1 MTGPQSGEALL
12 DAAASLLSGAVLVVG
27 AGGQIQRVLDRPA
40 AGPFESETTLDGKS
54 LDDLLSLPAVVHDS
68 TSNPETTAETTP
80 AAVVEAT
87 LAAGD
92 ERTIRCVSTA
102 DRQAVVCQL
111 RPLDH
116 TDGVLLAATAAA
128 ESESVT
134 QDAPLLD
141 SVLAVVPVGI
151 VCVDLSGEMS
161 VVNERAAS
169 ILGSESSELVGSSF
183 ADIEAEFVREDGT
196 NVSIEDN
203 PVRRTIESGAPL
215 DGLGYWVE
223 RPDTDRRWLSVR
235 TTPIR
240 RDGVVRR
247 VVLGFEDTTDLK
259 QRDQH
264 LQWLV
269 ENAEFA
275 GIGGWELDLET
286 DTVTGTGTLGLYRT
300 DRSDQYESTLE
311 EALQN
316 YHPNDRGAV
325 REAVA
330 SCRDSGGSMEVEA
343 RRKTAAGQTR
353 WVRLRARHSDETGS
367 AGRIQGII
375 RDITLSKE
383 REQRLRVMN
392 RILRHN
398 IRNKLTV
405 VNGNARLIESRL
417 NELDSPE
424 ESLADNEQSS
434 TSDTGSL
441 AAVEAIDAESLRSR
455 AVAVQ
460 DASDQ
465 LYEIAEE
472 VRQYH
477 EAVNQGVEETVVDV
491 AAVVSDVREQ
501 HLRSHPTATIHTE
514 GLDDVVVSGS
524 RRLVRHVFDT
534 LVENALKHNDSSDP
548 VVSIEGNSDHAD
560 LAVRVADNGP
570 GMPAVEREMVNSE
583 KETPIAH
590 STGIGLWSVKWM
602 IRRLGGNITAAPR
615 NSTGTI
621 VEATFPRPST
631 Q

>member
-12 DAAASLLSGAVLVVG
+12 DAAASLLPGAVLA
-27 AGGQIQRVLDRPA
+27 AGPDGQIHRVLDRPP
-40 AGPFESETTLDGKS
+40 AGPFESEATLDGKS
-54 LDDLLSLPAVVHDS
+54 LGDLLSLSTVVHDS
-68 TSNPETTAETTP
+68 TNDLDGTAETTL

-87 LAAGD
+87 LTAGY
-92 ERTIRCVSTA
+92 ERTVRCVSTA

-111 RPLDH
+111 RPLEH
-116 TDGVLLAATAAA
+116 TDGVLLAATEATD
-128 ESESVT
+128 SDPV
-134 QDAPLLD
+134 QRDAQLLD

-151 VCVDLSGEMS
+151 ICVDSSGEMS

-169 ILGSESSELVGSSF
+169 MFGSESGELVGSSF

-196 NVSIEDN
+196 SISVEDN
-203 PVRRTIESGAPL
+203 PIRRTIESGVSL
-215 DGLGYWVE
+215 DGLGCWIE
-223 RPDTDRRWLSVR
+223 QPGTDRRWLSVS

-247 VVLGFEDTTDLK
+247 VVVGFEDTTDLK

-275 GIGGWELDLET
+275 GIGVWELDLET
-286 DTVTGTGTLGLYRT
+286 DTVTGTGTLGLYRN
-300 DRSDQYESTLE
+300 DRSDQYEPTFE

-316 YHPNDRGAV
+316 YHPNDRGAI
-325 REAVA
+325 REAIA
-330 SCRDSGGSMEVEA
+330 SCRDSGGSMKVEA

-375 RDITLSKE
+375 RDITVSKE

-392 RILRHN
+392 RVLRHN

-405 VNGNARLIESRL
+405 INGNARLIESRL
-417 NELDSPE
+417 SGLDSPE
-424 ESLADNEQSS
+424 ESFADSEQSS

-441 AAVEAIDAESLRSR
+441 AAAEAIDAESLRSR

-477 EAVNQGVEETVVDV
+477 EAVNQEAEQTVVDI
-491 AAVVSDVREQ
+491 AAVVSDVREK
-501 HLRSHPTATIHTE
+501 HLSLHPEATIRTE
-514 GLDDVVVSGS
+514 GLDDVVVAGS

-548 VVSIEGNSDHAD
+548 VVSIESNSDHAD
-560 LAVRVADNGP
+560 LAVRVADDGL

-583 KETPIAH
+583 EETPIAH

-621 VEATFPRPST
+621 VEATFPRPSH